1 MRERQMRVV
10 RSFFVASGLM
20 MLRRLTVM
28 ACSVCMM
35 FGCVFMVL
43 GSFR

>member
-10 RSFFVASGLM
+10 RCVFVASGLM

-28 ACSVCMM
+28 ARSACMM
-35 FGCVFMVL
+35 FGCVCMVF